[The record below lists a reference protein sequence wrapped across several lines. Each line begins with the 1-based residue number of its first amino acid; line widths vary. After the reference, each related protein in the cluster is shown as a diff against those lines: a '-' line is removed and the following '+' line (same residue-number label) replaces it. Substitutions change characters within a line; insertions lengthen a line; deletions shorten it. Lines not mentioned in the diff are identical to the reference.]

1 LSTTDGRNDGVTVDW
16 WVTRGIA
23 VMLAVLGFLPLC
35 RWLPGGEEDPDYA
48 RRLSEWG
55 YGTGICVGIAIL
67 VVVLSP
73 RMKLPSLRSLPAIPR
88 FAFHPVWLC
97 VAALGLYCWIA
108 LSVFSGRPLMI
119 DEVVQVLQAKIFAA
133 GRLWLPV
140 ASHKEFFS
148 VLHVVDV
155 AEKRYAQF
163 PPGGPAMLALGEL
176 IRATWL
182 VGPVCGAVAVWC
194 FSQIV
199 RVADPD
205 ASPRH
210 LWAATALFA
219 VAPFGVFMFGSHM
232 NHGTELM
239 WLMLSVLA
247 LARMMNQTVTGRRRG
262 LWAFVNGLA
271 LGMAATIRP
280 LDAFAFALPAA
291 WWMVARATRDRRE
304 WIPAIVSG
312 VGVAIPFATM
322 LWVNAQTTGA
332 PFLFG
337 YEVLWGKGHGLGFHT
352 SPWGVAHTPSR
363 GVELLSL
370 YVTRLQTYLF
380 ETPFP
385 SMLPV
390 IAALALARRVSAID
404 RYLLASATLL
414 GVFYFGYWHD
424 GFYLGPRFVFPWLPI
439 LVLWSARLPQLVR
452 ERYADRRISLGVNA
466 ALATGALIAVMVS
479 VPIRAEIYRGAFQ
492 SMRVNYTQL
501 ASAAGVR
508 NALVFVRESWG
519 AQIIARMWAQG
530 VSRNA
535 TETFYR
541 KIDACALD
549 QVMRSAETD
558 GWTGPSIESRMTPLM
573 ADSSRVIKSPLST
586 DPTERL
592 LPGATY
598 DASCTARIADDRLG
612 FALMVPLLLERGSG
626 NVYARD
632 LQDRDSLMVQQ
643 YPGRPVYL
651 LRHQGSAVDAPF
663 EWLPLRRDSLVA
675 AWRSPAP

>member
-1 LSTTDGRNDGVTVDW
+1 
-16 WVTRGIA
+16 
-23 VMLAVLGFLPLC
+23 MLAVLGFLPLC
-35 RWLPGGEEDPDYA
+35 RWLPGGEEDPNYA

-73 RMKLPSLRSLPAIPR
+73 RLKMPGRRSLPTMPR
-88 FAFHPVWLC
+88 LALHPQWLC
-97 VAALGLYCWIA
+97 VAAFGIYSWIA
-108 LSVFSGRPLMI
+108 LSVFSGRPLLI
-119 DEVVQVLQAKIFAA
+119 DEIAQVMQARIFAA

-140 ASHKEFFS
+140 GPHREFFS
-148 VLHVVDV
+148 VLHIVDI
-155 AEKRYAQF
+155 ATKRYAQF

-176 IRATWL
+176 MHATWL
-182 VGPVCGAVAVWC
+182 VGPLCGAVAVWC

-199 RVADPD
+199 RVTDPN
-205 ASPRH
+205 ASPVYH
-210 LWAATALFA
+210 WAATALFA
-219 VAPFGVFMFGSHM
+219 VAPFGAFMFGSHM
-232 NHGTELM
+232 NHGTGLM

-247 LARMMNQTVTGRRRG
+247 LARLMDPAVIRRRRAA
-262 LWAFVNGLA
+262 WAFINGLA

-280 LDAFAFALPAA
+280 LDSFAFALPAA
-291 WWMVARATRDRRE
+291 LWMVGRALRDRRE
-304 WIPAIVSG
+304 WVPATFSG
-312 VGVAIPFATM
+312 LGVAIPFVAM

-363 GVELLSL
+363 GIELLSL

-390 IAALALARRVSAID
+390 VAALALARRVSALD
-404 RYLLASATLL
+404 RYLLVSATLL
-414 GVFYFGYWHD
+414 GGFYFAYWHD
-424 GFYLGPRFVFPWLPI
+424 GFFLGPRFVFPWLPVLI
-439 LVLWSARLPQLVR
+439 LWSARLPRLVR
-452 ERYADRRISLGVNA
+452 EQFADYRVSLGINA
-466 ALATGALIAVMVS
+466 ALITGALMAVTIS
-479 VPIRAEIYRGAFQ
+479 LPLRSEIYRGAIQ
-492 SMRVNYTQL
+492 SMRMDYTQM
-501 ASAAGVR
+501 ASTANVR
-508 NALVFVRESWG
+508 NSLVFVRESWG

-549 QVMRSAETD
+549 RMMRVAESKA
-558 GWTGPSIESRMTPLM
+558 WTGSVVEARMAPLL

-586 DPTERL
+586 DQTEKL
-592 LPGATY
+592 LPGAPY
-598 DASCTARIADDRLG
+598 DASCTARIAEDRVG
-612 FALMVPLLLERGSG
+612 FALLAPLLLERGSG

-632 LQDRDSLMVQQ
+632 LQGRDSLLLQQ

-663 EWLPLRRDSLVA
+663 EWIPMRRDSLMA
-675 AWRSPAP
+675 AWRGATP